1 MVMYIVI
8 VEFGRRMQ
16 EISEFKASPG
26 YTGLI
31 SKKKKNEIVLNVT
44 TQCRVQ
50 GGRSKIVFVYS
61 PVRITDFACTGS
73 KTSSA

>member
-31 SKKKKNEIVLNVT
+31 SKKTK
-44 TQCRVQ
+44 
-50 GGRSKIVFVYS
+50 
-61 PVRITDFACTGS
+61 
-73 KTSSA
+73 